1 MSFRNLFLIKLKKDV
16 NISIIYKHLSEYMLN
31 SNFGICFEPQKYYDE
46 ILELLECD
54 KNYFTLTE
62 DKNHIEC
69 EAIFDCTDAYI
80 YASSFLKREFKGRE
94 REYLYNKLS
103 FIDELL
109 NIIFGH
115 ECVEAVEVYIS
126 DQYSILLEDFSRVI
140 KVENQRFTDAL
151 LVSYEPTK
159 EDKYYG
165 VKTTKFIIKR

>member
-16 NISIIYKHLSEYMLN
+16 NISIIYKDLCEYMLN

-69 EAIFDCTDAYI
+69 EAIFGCTDAFN
-80 YASSFLKREFKGRE
+80 YASCFLKREFKKRDI
-94 REYLYNKLS
+94 EYLYNKLS

-115 ECVEAVEVYIS
+115 ECVETVEVYIS

-140 KVENQRFTDAL
+140 KVEDHRFTDAL
-151 LVSYEPTK
+151 IASYEPTK
-159 EDKYYG
+159 ADKYYG